1 MRAGVFLSALCVCTR
16 VSVWVN
22 GERERATA
30 RQRERREVVREVQ
43 YSIYKL
49 ALYEELERCV
59 RSCACIRAC
68 LRVYKNMIQLLI
80 GAFVRGPIPVCL
92 SLYVHSHVFFKVYL
106 NRILKQKRKKNTVF
120 ITIDAQ

>member
-1 MRAGVFLSALCVCTR
+1 MAGWCACRCVPECVVCARAR

-59 RSCACIRAC
+59 SEPRTHTCMCTC
-68 LRVYKNMIQLLI
+68 VCVWPYKNMIPLLI
-80 GAFVRGPIPVCL
+80 GAFVRGPYPHVLVLICALACYFL
-92 SLYVHSHVFFKVYL
+92 S
-106 NRILKQKRKKNTVF
+106 F
-120 ITIDAQ
+120 I

>member
-1 MRAGVFLSALCVCTR
+1 M
-16 VSVWVN
+16 SVWVN

-59 RSCACIRAC
+59 SELCMHTCMCTCVCGRIR
-68 LRVYKNMIQLLI
+68 I
-80 GAFVRGPIPVCL
+80 
-92 SLYVHSHVFFKVYL
+92 
-106 NRILKQKRKKNTVF
+106 
-120 ITIDAQ
+120 

>member
-1 MRAGVFLSALCVCTR
+1 MCGRAVDCGGVVCVPVCSSVRCVCVR

-59 RSCACIRAC
+59 SELRMHTCMRTCVCGRIR
-68 LRVYKNMIQLLI
+68 I
-80 GAFVRGPIPVCL
+80 
-92 SLYVHSHVFFKVYL
+92 
-106 NRILKQKRKKNTVF
+106 
-120 ITIDAQ
+120 